1 MSARPRDLSL
11 YARRKAELIALC
23 GLIDAGHGYV
33 QAWASD
39 ARARPSAMRSVL
51 LGGGVA
57 CDALSLADDHARG
70 TDWVPWMAWQAI
82 IHSQRCGAPVHDF
95 HGANSLV
102 RSSDVHSYGAL
113 AAPYLRVGYM
123 TRQRDRG
130 VATADA

>member
-1 MSARPRDLSL
+1 
-11 YARRKAELIALC
+11 
-23 GLIDAGHGYV
+23 
-33 QAWASD
+33 
-39 ARARPSAMRSVL
+39 MRSVL